1 MVKKHPS
8 NKTATFK
15 KDSFAKMFG
24 TMKAVGTSNNK
35 LSPHKRWRQTF
46 KLKYP
51 KTEKLVSVEFKDELG
66 GHVGG
71 PVMALSDFKNQIDDI
86 RKDPNY
92 LGYSV
97 FNNKATKELNQSTHK
112 INQGITLAYELLY
125 DIESSK

>member
-8 NKTATFK
+8 NKIATFE

-24 TMKAVGTSNNK
+24 TFKSVGKSNNK

-51 KTEKLVSVEFKDELG
+51 KTEKLVAVEFQNEFDTVMPLSEL
-66 GHVGG
+66 
-71 PVMALSDFKNQIDDI
+71 KKQIDEF

-97 FNNKATKELNQSTHK
+97 FNNKTSKELNESTHK
-112 INQGITLAYELLY
+112 IDQGITLAYELLY
-125 DIESSK
+125 DIETSK

>member
-8 NKTATFK
+8 NKIATFK

-24 TMKAVGTSNNK
+24 TFKAVGKSNNK

-51 KTEKLVSVEFKDELG
+51 KTDRLVAVEFRNEFET
-66 GHVGG
+66 
-71 PVMALSDFKNQIDDI
+71 VMPLSEFKKQIDGF

-97 FNNKATKELNQSTHK
+97 FNNKTTKELNKSTHK
-112 INQGITLAYELLY
+112 IDQGITLAYEFLY
-125 DIESSK
+125 DIETSK